1 MERVNQTDRRIRM
14 NTDYKLPEK
23 GTKEYLRR
31 KEKFKKVQERKKKAK
46 KKDDKGGFF
55 FFFWF

>member
-1 MERVNQTDRRIRM
+1 M

-31 KEKFKKVQERKKKAK
+31 KEKFEKVQERKKKAK

>member
-1 MERVNQTDRRIRM
+1 M

-31 KEKFKKVQERKKKAK
+31 KEKFKKVQERKGTRKNTQKKAK
-46 KKDDKGGFF
+46 KKGDKGGFF

>member
-1 MERVNQTDRRIRM
+1 M

-31 KEKFKKVQERKKKAK
+31 KEKFKKVQERKGTRKKIKEKAK
-46 KKDDKGGFF
+46 KKDDKGGFL

>member
-1 MERVNQTDRRIRM
+1 M

-31 KEKFKKVQERKKKAK
+31 KEKFKKVQERKGTRKNTQNKAK